1 MGKSKLTQNQIVS
14 IESKLNPSIS
24 LEKRYTLAN
33 AFAASISGYV
43 GEEDASSPMVTIFNE
58 LRRKGRKMAGRR
70 DDRALLDEYLVANGY
85 VRKNGSIDYPRFY
98 KIAEIPQPS
107 WNRYFNGTNGNAPI
121 ETLLKIVLALRMPT
135 QDAIKFMS
143 SAGSGFYTG
152 NEQDM
157 LILAFIDSDYLG
169 LTEVVDIQNMVF
181 DLLEILGEKRSPND
195 KKNKK
200 NSNIYDF

>member
-33 AFAASISGYV
+33 ASAASISGYV

-85 VRKNGSIDYPRFY
+85 VRKNGSINYPRFY

>member
-1 MGKSKLTQNQIVS
+1 MGKSKLTQNQIVN

-33 AFAASISGYV
+33 ASAASFSGYV

-85 VRKNGSIDYPRFY
+85 VRKNGSINYPRFY

-181 DLLEILGEKRSPND
+181 DLLEILWEKRSPND

>member
-33 AFAASISGYV
+33 ASAASISGYV

-85 VRKNGSIDYPRFY
+85 VRKNGSINYPRFY

-121 ETLLKIVLALRMPT
+121 ETLLKIVLALRMST

-181 DLLEILGEKRSPND
+181 DLLEILWEKRSPND

>member
-33 AFAASISGYV
+33 ASAASIFGYV

-181 DLLEILGEKRSPND
+181 DLLEILREQRSPND
-195 KKNKK
+195 TKNKK

>member
-1 MGKSKLTQNQIVS
+1 MDKSKLTQNQITS
-14 IESKLNPSIS
+14 IDCTFNQ
-24 LEKRYTLAN
+24 TLAHTS
-33 AFAASISGYV
+33 AAGMISFG
-43 GEEDASSPMVTIFNE
+43 GEEDPLSPMTAIFNE
-58 LRRKGRKMAGRR
+58 LRRKGRKMASRR

-143 SAGSGFYTG
+143 SAGSGFYAG

-181 DLLEILGEKRSPND
+181 DLLEILGEKSSPYD

-200 NSNIYDF
+200 SSNIYDF

>member
-33 AFAASISGYV
+33 ASAASIFGYV
-43 GEEDASSPMVTIFNE
+43 GGEDASSPMVTIFNE

-70 DDRALLDEYLVANGY
+70 DDRALLDEYLVSNGY